1 MKKILV
7 LTLTFVALFTLSA
20 CDSDT
25 TLSISTF
32 TSKNSF
38 ETYSTDA
45 QIALMHAEAQET
57 EEEELL
63 YIVNGV
69 TDDEMDDYKTYTNVK
84 IDQLDNYV
92 LLAPAYKNSILKI
105 YTLKENED
113 GELETYAT
121 LFEDSSTEKGMILKA
136 RMTRSEETQYLI
148 YVENDLSFAEYIFT
162 VYPDGE
168 TPKTEFVLKQ
178 GEIPSLAGAD

>member
-1 MKKILV
+1 MKKLLI
-7 LTLTFVALFTLSA
+7 LTLTFAALFTLSA
-20 CDSDT
+20 CDNDT
-25 TLSISTF
+25 TLSLSTF

-38 ETYSTDA
+38 ETYS
-45 QIALMHAEAQET
+45 AEAQISVMHE
-57 EEEELL
+57 EAQESAEEELL
-63 YIVNGV
+63 YIVNDV
-69 TDDEMDDYKTYTNVK
+69 TEDEMDDYKTYTNVK

-105 YTLKENED
+105 YTLKENEA
-113 GELETYAT
+113 GELEIYAT

-136 RMTRSEETQYLI
+136 RMTRSEETQYLV
-148 YVENDLSFAEYIFT
+148 YVESDLSYAEYIFT